1 MMSIDIIPCRSEAIR
16 YDRVGSREHRRERYV
31 ENGMTRKQSAIL
43 QGVAIWMMLYHHL
56 YSEAAEYASLLP
68 FLQADTVRRI
78 AWFCKIC
85 VGIFAFV
92 SGYGMYYGMKRQP
105 RETFFGRMKAEYRCV
120 LPRILKLYGRLWLVL
135 LIFMACFFGILR
147 RPFDAGQVW
156 GNLTALEPTY
166 NRAWWYVEQYAKM
179 LLLLPLLDL
188 LLTSFND
195 SSETKKR
202 RIFYAAGAVVCIGA
216 VAAGLLWQPL
226 WDLLSDVRRG
236 LRISFLL
243 VFAAGYLTARFRVY
257 EWADRLLKK
266 KGEWAAVCFAAAL
279 TGGVIALRVALATGP
294 AYGRADFLL
303 TPLLVY
309 GLLSIFSHLKPLE
322 AFFAW
327 WGGQSTYM
335 WLVHGFLYEKAFR
348 YVKSLT
354 GLDLPGYL
362 AALAVSAFAAILLKM
377 LETLPRRLLRRRQM

>member
-1 MMSIDIIPCRSEAIR
+1 M
-16 YDRVGSREHRRERYV
+16 
-31 ENGMTRKQSAIL
+31 ENGMTKKQSAIL

-56 YSEAAEYASLLP
+56 YSEAAEYAPLFP
-68 FLQADTVRRI
+68 CLQADIVRRI

-92 SGYGMYYGMKRQP
+92 SGYGMYYGMERQP
-105 RETFFGRMKAEYRCV
+105 RETFFGRMKAEYCYV

-156 GNLTALEPTY
+156 GNLTAFEPTY

-179 LLLLPLLDL
+179 LLLLPFLDL
-188 LLTSFND
+188 LLTSFSD
-195 SSETKKR
+195 PAETKKKR
-202 RIFYAAGAVVCIGA
+202 VFYAAGAVVCVGA
-216 VAAGLLWQPL
+216 VAAGLLWKPL

-236 LRISFLL
+236 LRVSFLL
-243 VFAAGYLTARFRVY
+243 VFAAGYLAARCRVY
-257 EWADRLLKK
+257 QKVDRLLKK
-266 KGEWAAVCFAAAL
+266 KGEWAAVCFAAVL
-279 TGGVIALRVALATGP
+279 TAVVIALRVMLATGP

-309 GLLSIFSHLKPLE
+309 GLLKIFSCLKPLE
-322 AFFAW
+322 TFFAW

-335 WLVHGFLYEKAFR
+335 WLVHGFLYEKTFR

-354 GLDLPGYL
+354 TLDFPGYL
-362 AALAVSAFAAILLKM
+362 AALAVSAFAAVLLKA
-377 LETLPRRLLRRRQM
+377 LEGLPRRLLQRRRM